1 MNVRGTVALMVSC
14 ALFGSAASVVSKG
27 QSPVAPAELA
37 FAGGG
42 AQPKTDSLKTN
53 LTVLPRNMS
62 AADIVQVMARY
73 TQELGVQCGFCH
85 VENPQTQ
92 QVDFASDENP
102 RKQTA
107 RIMIGMLNDINNKYL
122 PQVGDRRYAAPIS
135 CGNCH
140 QGQTYPPVFESRPQ
154 P

>member
-1 MNVRGTVALMVSC
+1 MNVRRRIAVMSSC
-14 ALFGSAASVVSKG
+14 VLCSVGMSLVSKG
-27 QSPVAPAELA
+27 QSPEAPADLT
-37 FAGGG
+37 FAAESGKPNTG
-42 AQPKTDSLKTN
+42 SLRTN
-53 LTVLPRNMS
+53 LAVLPKSMS
-62 AADIVQVMARY
+62 VADIISLMARY

-92 QVDFASDENP
+92 QLDYASDENP

-107 RIMIGMLNDINNKYL
+107 RIMIGMLSDINNKYL

-140 QGQTYPPVFESRPQ
+140 QGQTYPPVFDPRSQ

>member
-1 MNVRGTVALMVSC
+1 MNVRRAVTLMLSC
-14 ALFGSAASVVSKG
+14 ALFNVAMNVASSG
-27 QSPVAPAELA
+27 QSPETPA
-37 FAGGG
+37 
-42 AQPKTDSLKTN
+42 PKTGTLKTN

-62 AADIVQVMARY
+62 AADIVQLMARY
-73 TQELGVQCGFCH
+73 TQELGVQCAFCH

-92 QVDFASDENP
+92 QVDFASNENP
-102 RKQTA
+102 RKQIA
-107 RIMIGMLNDINNKYL
+107 RIMIGMLGDINNKYL

-140 QGQTYPPVFESRPQ
+140 QGQTYPPVFEPRPQ

>member
-1 MNVRGTVALMVSC
+1 MNVRGTVALILGC
-14 ALFGSAASVVSKG
+14 TLFGSAASVVSKG
-27 QSPVAPAELA
+27 QSPEAPADLT
-37 FAGGG
+37 FAGES
-42 AQPKTDSLKTN
+42 AQPKSGSLKTN
-53 LTVLPRNMS
+53 LTVLPKSMS
-62 AADIVQVMARY
+62 AADIIQVMVSY
-73 TQELGVQCGFCH
+73 TQELGVQCAFCH

-102 RKQTA
+102 RKQIA
-107 RIMIGMLNDINNKYL
+107 RVMIGMLSDINNKYL

-140 QGQTYPPVFESRPQ
+140 QGQTYPPVFELRPQ